1 MHMNLFKKLLLIW
14 MIAWLPVAG
23 AAAAAMPLAAAA
35 SFAAAGS
42 TPSANEKDAAMPCHG
57 KAETGKARFGQS
69 CSHCVLCHLAGALAL
84 PEMPIIA
91 SVAPSHLF
99 ETFRFADYP
108 SFIPELTAPPPRP
121 ALA

>member
-1 MHMNLFKKLLLIW
+1 MVMKIFKKLLLMW
-14 MIAWLPVAG
+14 MIVWLPAAG
-23 AAAAAMPLAAAA
+23 AAAAMMPLSGALSSAVADDMQAQQA
-35 SFAAAGS
+35 SS
-42 TPSANEKDAAMPCHG
+42 VMPCHG
-57 KAETGKARFGQS
+57 KSLTGKVPFGQS

-91 SVAPSHLF
+91 TLAPTHLF
-99 ETFRFADYP
+99 EAARFAVHP